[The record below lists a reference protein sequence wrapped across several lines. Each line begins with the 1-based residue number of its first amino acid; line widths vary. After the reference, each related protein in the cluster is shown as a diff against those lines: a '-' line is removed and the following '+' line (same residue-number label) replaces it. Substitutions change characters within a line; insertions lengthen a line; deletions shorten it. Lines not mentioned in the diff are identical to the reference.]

1 MPGVVVPVRYPLSDY
16 SRATLAEAADIAR
29 DREAALTVL
38 HVDLYQNE
46 GKVTRRQLKDAVE
59 RAFGK
64 LPDARYVVRRGM
76 LVEETI
82 LEEAAAEEADVVV
95 IGKKQAGRWQR
106 MIRRVV
112 DDPDIED
119 FLGEELDCRVLTVS
133 PQQ

>member
-16 SRATLAEAADIAR
+16 SRATLAEAVDIAR
-29 DREAALTVL
+29 ERGAALTVL

-59 RAFGK
+59 RVFGR
-64 LPDARYVVRRGM
+64 LSEARYVVRKGM

-133 PQQ
+133 PQ